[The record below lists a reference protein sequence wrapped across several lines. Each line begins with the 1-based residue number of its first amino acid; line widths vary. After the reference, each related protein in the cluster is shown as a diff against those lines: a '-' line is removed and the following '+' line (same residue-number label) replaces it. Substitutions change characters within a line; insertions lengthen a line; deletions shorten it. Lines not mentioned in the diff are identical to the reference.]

1 MLRRWITALT
11 CLCLLL
17 TLMGCGKDSETST
30 NHQVDTNI
38 KADLT
43 FICRVPTNTLD
54 PQKMSW
60 LHDIRIASGLYEPLI
75 RYTLP
80 ELTLEGGVA
89 SHWQISDDQK
99 TYTFHLRPEAKWS
112 NGDPIVAQD
121 FVYAWRHAL
130 LPDFAADYA
139 SLLFCIEGARD
150 FFSWRQIQLSNY
162 KPGSSAEI
170 AYDKAIEKFS
180 QTVGI
185 NAVNEQ
191 TLVVKLERP
200 TPYFIEL
207 CAFATFV
214 PNHVKSLDKAMLYD
228 QQTGMLKLPA
238 NFWTDSKNL
247 ITNGPYI
254 LAKHQFKQ
262 EILLTTNEYWWNKA
276 SMNNH
281 SIRQKIIE
289 NPQAAILSY
298 QNGHANWVPSL
309 PTASSFAADLVAS
322 NRKDIHTNTWAGT
335 YFYSFNCKPK
345 LADGSANPMAD
356 PRVRRALSMAIDRK
370 TIVSKITRLNQPI
383 ALTFIPPNMIPNYLP
398 PTADGTEF
406 NPQTAKK
413 LLKDAGYDNPAKLRG
428 LSILMN
434 TDGGHEGIAQAISHM
449 WQTHLGINVPLESL
463 EVRSFRE
470 KLKKQH
476 YTIAR
481 ASWIADYRDPTTF
494 LDKYLSES
502 GNNDAQW
509 LNKQFDRMLMDA
521 SRETD
526 AYKRMG
532 LLQQAESLLLTEQ
545 AIAPIFHYVNLDVFD
560 PDKVKHHYP
569 NPWNFHRLE
578 QIQIIK

>member
-1 MLRRWITALT
+1 MLGRWITILIY
-11 CLCLLL
+11 LCLLFNL
-17 TLMGCGKDSETST
+17 NGCGSNSDSSNT
-30 NHQVDTNI
+30 HQVDTNA

-60 LHDIRIASGLYEPLI
+60 LHDIRIASGLYEPLV
-75 RYTLP
+75 RYSLP

-89 SHWQISDDQK
+89 SHWQISDDKK

-112 NGDPIVAQD
+112 NGDPVIARH
-121 FVYAWRHAL
+121 FVYAWRRAL

-139 SLLFCIEGARD
+139 SLLFCIEGAHD
-150 FFSWRQIQLSNY
+150 FFTWRQNQLAKY
-162 KPGSSAEI
+162 KPGSGAKI
-170 AYDKAIEKFS
+170 AYDKAIEKFTQS
-180 QTVGI
+180 VGI
-185 NAVNEQ
+185 TAVGNH
-191 TLVVKLERP
+191 TLVVKLQRP

-207 CAFATFV
+207 CAFATLV
-214 PNHVKSLDKAMLYD
+214 PNHVKSLDKAMRFD

-238 NFWTDSKNL
+238 NFWTDSQNL

-262 EILLTTNEYWWNKA
+262 EILLTANQHWWNKA
-276 SMNNH
+276 SMNNQ

-298 QNGHANWVPSL
+298 QNGHADWIPSL

-322 NRKDIHTNTWAGT
+322 GRKDVHTNPWAGT

-345 LADGSANPMAD
+345 LANGSANPMAD

-370 TIVSKITRLNQPI
+370 TIVSKITRMNQPV
-383 ALTFIPPNMIPNYLP
+383 ALSFIPPNMIPNYLP
-398 PTADGTEF
+398 PTADGCEF
-406 NPQTAKK
+406 DPLAAKQ
-413 LLKDAGYDNPAKLRG
+413 LLKEAGYDNPAKLRG

-481 ASWIADYRDPTTF
+481 ASWMADYRDPTTF
-494 LDKYLSES
+494 LDKYHSQA
-502 GNNDAQW
+502 GNNDAKW
-509 LNKQFDRMLMDA
+509 LNPQFDRLLRKA
-521 SRETD
+521 SQQTD
-526 AYKRMG
+526 AYKRMN

-545 AIAPIFHYVNLDVFD
+545 AIAPIFHYINLDVFD
-560 PDKVKHHYP
+560 PDKVKHHHP

-578 QIQIIK
+578 QIQVIK